1 MFPNLLSPPP
11 FPDLCTAGQPFWCHI
26 FMSTQGWYDRQVK
39 CCRIDSKMPAVTSLY
54 REVITHHLHALPEAQ
69 LNVSPSQFLHRTSQ
83 NCLQPFQPHPV
94 QGEMCGKGNQNG
106 NREESGAF
114 PGGPV
119 VKTSPPNAGDSGS
132 TPDQGAEIPH
142 AWWL

>member
-1 MFPNLLSPPP
+1 
-11 FPDLCTAGQPFWCHI
+11 
-26 FMSTQGWYDRQVK
+26 
-39 CCRIDSKMPAVTSLY
+39 
-54 REVITHHLHALPEAQ
+54 
-69 LNVSPSQFLHRTSQ
+69 
-83 NCLQPFQPHPV
+83 
-94 QGEMCGKGNQNG
+94 MCGKGNQNG
-106 NREESGAF
+106 NRKESGAF

>member
-1 MFPNLLSPPP
+1 
-11 FPDLCTAGQPFWCHI
+11 
-26 FMSTQGWYDRQVK
+26 
-39 CCRIDSKMPAVTSLY
+39 MPAVTSLY

-106 NREESGAF
+106 NRKESGAF

-119 VKTSPPNAGDSGS
+119 VKTVPSNAGGKGLI
-132 TPDQGAEIPH
+132 PDQGGKVSH
-142 AWWL
+142 ASGSKTKQKIKQKQYYKKIQ